1 MTHATFARS
10 WMVDLVFVPLR
21 RLSRSRF
28 AVRRSVAVRRWS
40 PLAVRERLES
50 EAWPCDL
57 FGTLGTTTGG
67 SSTAPIRSS
76 VGSERTTWLSDERN
90 MPRKGFLMPSMARRL
105 ERATTENNP
114 GWIVKVQALRRHDE
128 RQIGSPTGRDEN

>member
-1 MTHATFARS
+1 MTHATFASS

-40 PLAVRERLES
+40 PLAVRERLEN

-90 MPRKGFLMPSMARRL
+90 MPGKGFLMPSMARRL

-114 GWIVKVQALRRHDE
+114 GVDC
-128 RQIGSPTGRDEN
+128 